1 LLLNGQNDSEWRKVI
16 VRDNVLQIR
25 SPKAAIRIAN
35 LLRARLVLMN
45 PALWQMVR
53 NGSSELATQAC
64 FAAAIKHSP
73 LVGDYLDLVIR
84 EKYQIFAPN
93 LSPTDWSNY
102 IDECR
107 ARDPEMGIW
116 SDRTIARLR
125 VSVHSMLAQVGY
137 IDNVRTL
144 QLQSVHIAR
153 ELLTLLREQQ
163 EHYVHQCITVR
174 P

>member
-1 LLLNGQNDSEWRKVI
+1 
-16 VRDNVLQIR
+16 
-25 SPKAAIRIAN
+25 
-35 LLRARLVLMN
+35 MN

-53 NGSSELATQAC
+53 GGSSELATQAC

-84 EKYQIFAPN
+84 EKYRVFAPN

-107 ARDPEMGIW
+107 ARDPEMAIW

-137 IDNVRTL
+137 VDNVRTL
-144 QLQSVHIAR
+144 RLQSVHIAR